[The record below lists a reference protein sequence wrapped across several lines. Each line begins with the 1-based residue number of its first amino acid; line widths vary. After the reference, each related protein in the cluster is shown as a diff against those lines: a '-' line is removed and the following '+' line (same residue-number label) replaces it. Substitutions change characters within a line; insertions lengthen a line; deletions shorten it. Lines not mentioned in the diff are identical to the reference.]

1 MAEAPE
7 NVATPTT
14 PSPFQGGVRV
24 DLLNSP
30 GIAFLL
36 NRSST
41 PTT

>member
-14 PSPFQGGVRV
+14 PSPFQGEGRP
-24 DLLNSP
+24 LNSP